1 MNSSSHVLWEG
12 FGDIV
17 PENRSRP
24 LFMGSKAECR
34 AYQIG
39 IYELV
44 SESIQSNEWNEFW
57 LVLKPNSGMW
67 EALPA
72 VEVDELAWFTVAQ
85 DSDGLPEIVYGTVTE
100 IVEGG
105 GLVDGVTVDSTTVL
119 FKDTVILDSVGNAY
133 SSGSWGWNLEDV
145 NGVVPIG
152 TL

>member
-1 MNSSSHVLWEG
+1 MNSSSYVLWQG
-12 FGDIV
+12 YGDIV
-17 PENRSRP
+17 PENATRP
-24 LFMGSKAECR
+24 AFVGSKAECR

-44 SESIQSNEWNEFW
+44 SELIQSDEWNEFW

-72 VEVDELAWFTVAQ
+72 VEVDELAWFTVGN
-85 DSDGLPEIVYGTVTE
+85 DSDGLPEIVYGTVAE
-100 IVEGG
+100 IVECG
-105 GLVDGVTVDSTTVL
+105 GLVDGVTVDTTTVV
-119 FKDTVILDSVGNAY
+119 FNDTVVLDALGNAY
-133 SSGSWGWNLEDV
+133 PSGSWGWNLEDV